1 MTNEHYPTNL
11 KVILAF
17 AAIYIIWGSTFYA
30 VHLALQSFPPF
41 LLSSLRFLIA
51 GLVLL
56 VYCIIKKEKLPSAA
70 DIRKNALCG
79 LALFIGGVVTVVW
92 AQQYISSSLA
102 STIITTPFWFVVLDK
117 KQWPYYF
124 SSKWIIAGL
133 ITGLVGVILLL
144 GFKKGRAGSADDY
157 MQLLSI
163 LCMIGGSFL
172 WVSGS
177 LYLKYNPSKTSAY
190 VNTSIQL
197 LSASI
202 FCLVISL
209 CRNEP
214 QQLVISTI
222 RTNAAIALGYLS
234 IISTLIT
241 FMAFIWLIKV
251 RPPALVS
258 TYSYVNPVVA
268 VLLGW
273 GFAGE
278 TISSLQII
286 ALLIIL
292 GGVLLV
298 NLPRYKQSG
307 L

>member
-1 MTNEHYPTNL
+1 MTNEYYPTNI
-11 KVILAF
+11 KIILAF

-30 VHLALQSFPPF
+30 VHVALQSFPPF

-56 VYCIIKKEKLPSAA
+56 VYCVIKREPLPVKK
-70 DIRKNALCG
+70 DIQKNALCG

-92 AQQYISSSLA
+92 AQQFISSSLA
-102 STIITTPFWFVVLDK
+102 SIIITTPFWFVVLDK

-124 SSKWIIAGL
+124 SNKWIIAGL
-133 ITGLVGVILLL
+133 ITGLIGVILLL
-144 GFKKGRAGSADDY
+144 GFKKGRAGNSDDY
-157 MQLLSI
+157 MQLVAI

-197 LSASI
+197 LSAGI
-202 FCLVISL
+202 FCLFISL
-209 CRNEP
+209 FRNEP
-214 QQLVISTI
+214 QHLVISAVHI
-222 RTNAAIALGYLS
+222 DAAIALGYLS

-241 FMAFIWLIKV
+241 FMAFVWLIKV

-278 TISSLQII
+278 TISLLQII

-298 NLPRYKQSG
+298 NIPRYKQVQV
-307 L
+307 